1 MPVPG
6 GGAAPRDLD
15 AHLELTENADA
26 SDADSDGDG
35 HPDYYHVYFGNMR
48 STNRGIDVNTWRDAW
63 LDVDDR
69 DGYGPENM
77 YFHVV
82 DGGRYEFYVINY
94 SMEQPLMSSEANV
107 VLYKGNTPIRH
118 WEIPSLYQEYSR
130 WNVFTIYGGKVHA
143 PEHA

>member
-1 MPVPG
+1 MSG
-6 GGAAPRDLD
+6 RIAA
-15 AHLELTENADA
+15 NADW
-26 SDADSDGDG
+26 
-35 HPDYYHVYFGNMR
+35 
-48 STNRGIDVNTWRDAW
+48 NRAFFSCLLPPQSHTWRDAW

-130 WNVFTIYGGKVHA
+130 WNVSTIYGGKVHA